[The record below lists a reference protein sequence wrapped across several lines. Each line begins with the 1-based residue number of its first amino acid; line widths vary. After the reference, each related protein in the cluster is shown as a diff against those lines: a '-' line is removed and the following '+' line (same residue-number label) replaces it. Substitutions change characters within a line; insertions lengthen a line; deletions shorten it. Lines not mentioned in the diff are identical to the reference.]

1 MKTDDA
7 LYSRVGT
14 DMTAARFVS
23 MAHLP
28 LRTTPVCVTRAT
40 QALAVR
46 TNARAKESVSTERA
60 TATRQ
65 SEVSESFCQIS
76 LLQVN
81 RLHWGTLR
89 TQKLRSSCVEDLQL
103 TKFSL

>member
-81 RLHWGTLR
+81 LHWGTLR
-89 TQKLRSSCVEDLQL
+89 TQNLRSSCVEDLQL